1 MYNRTNIINTYKFI
15 ISHFVWK
22 SIYICKK
29 LNKSKTERRNTLY
42 NIIKSRMAALGIK
55 NVDLIREIST
65 RYMMKLNAPD
75 FSAALTATYKT
86 PKQERIMKYVEI
98 ILAEKEAEEK
108 EH

>member
-1 MYNRTNIINTYKFI
+1 M
-15 ISHFVWK
+15 SL
-22 SIYICKK
+22 C
-29 LNKSKTERRNTLY
+29 ELY

-108 EH
+108 EHLKKDGIL